1 MQEWETEMDKGSQPT
16 ATQKAVWTYL
26 LKTTPFNKTSL
37 NKGSSQII
45 QKHKINPTFNS
56 YQLRECDRGINS
68 GGEWFHTCTFELP

>member
-45 QKHKINPTFNS
+45 QKHKLIPLLILIS
-56 YQLRECDRGINS
+56 WGSVIE
-68 GGEWFHTCTFELP
+68 E